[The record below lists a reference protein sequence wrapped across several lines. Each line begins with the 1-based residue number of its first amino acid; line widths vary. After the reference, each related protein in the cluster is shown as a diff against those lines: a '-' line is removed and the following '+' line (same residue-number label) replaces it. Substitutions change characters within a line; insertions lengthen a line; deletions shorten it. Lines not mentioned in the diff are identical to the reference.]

1 MIYTEIIEAKCFWE
15 GDCLGGVLFPF
26 LFFVFSGFFLWLG
39 DIQYT
44 VYNIELDCSD
54 IEVLGKY
61 KLLEIPGYSF

>member
-1 MIYTEIIEAKCFWE
+1 MF
-15 GDCLGGVLFPF
+15 LGGGLFGWCAF
-26 LFFVFSGFFLWLG
+26 SFFILCIFWVFLWLG